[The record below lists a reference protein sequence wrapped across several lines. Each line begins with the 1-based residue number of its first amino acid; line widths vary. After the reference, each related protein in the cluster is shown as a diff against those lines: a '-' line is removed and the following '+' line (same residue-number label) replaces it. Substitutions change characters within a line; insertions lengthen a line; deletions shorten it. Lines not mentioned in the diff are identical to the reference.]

1 MPAILLP
8 VSAGLMHQSVEYN
21 VGGALRPEDSA
32 PPYWL
37 LKGCLPMRRFLP
49 SRPHMLFLISAC
61 TLCVILACAGVVG
74 DNELYGERSDMAEAS
89 VDRLATGA
97 WDVLSEIRT
106 LGASKLEGP
115 VLQIVRE
122 CVELSV
128 CGQPFPYAKQLLS
141 AACVEPEVEQ
151 VLARRS
157 AGAFVTVVRNN
168 SVRACVGSIWPQCA
182 NLVDEMVYLAT
193 QVAARDFR
201 RAPIEPWELA
211 TCEYAVSIVGRLER
225 VSPHEEWSPKAYG
238 VFVRAGQRSG
248 VILPGEALTHAKQ
261 VSWARDEA
269 GIGPSERCEVYRFQ
283 TVKFGCSLDLRRGR

>member
-1 MPAILLP
+1 MRPCLSSRPCILL
-8 VSAGLMHQSVEYN
+8 LMV
-21 VGGALRPEDSA
+21 
-32 PPYWL
+32 
-37 LKGCLPMRRFLP
+37 
-49 SRPHMLFLISAC
+49 C
-61 TLCVILACAGVVG
+61 TSCVILAYAGVVG
-74 DNELYGERSDMAEAS
+74 DNELHSQLSDIAVSS
-89 VDRLATGA
+89 VDRSAMGA

-106 LGASKLEGP
+106 LGAPELEGP
-115 VLQIVRE
+115 IVQIVRE

-128 CGQPFPYAKQLLS
+128 CGQPVPCANKLLS
-141 AACVEPEVEQ
+141 AAGVEPDVEQ
-151 VLARRS
+151 ALVRRS

-182 NLVDEMVYLAT
+182 NLVDEIVYLAT

-201 RAPIEPWELA
+201 RAPIEPWELP

-225 VSPHEEWSPKAYG
+225 VSPDEDWSPKAYG